1 MSSGASKE
9 RIIHITE
16 NRFTGLIIHI
26 LIGLSLFWLPVLEL
40 VPMATLYGIFLYMGF
55 VSLIGNQFM
64 ERLSLWLMDSSL
76 YPATHYIRRVPIRV
90 IHLYTFL
97 QFVCLGVLCVI
108 NVSRSETVR
117 IIFPVF
123 IALLVPVRALAARLF
138 NKEHLAVLDADE
150 VPEQEESHWV

>member
-1 MSSGASKE
+1 M
-9 RIIHITE
+9 
-16 NRFTGLIIHI
+16 
-26 LIGLSLFWLPVLEL
+26 
-40 VPMATLYGIFLYMGF
+40 
-55 VSLIGNQFM
+55 
-64 ERLSLWLMDSSL
+64 
-76 YPATHYIRRVPIRV
+76 
-90 IHLYTFL
+90 
-97 QFVCLGVLCVI
+97 CLGVLCVI